1 MGTAKTR
8 PGIRSTTAIREVGG
22 FDDRDIDRTDCVDA
36 GTGLRTNVSRSM
48 PFRAPLKPRL
58 SDRRG
63 RFALAATLLV
73 ALTVTV
79 WSPEPLAEESE
90 LHPLTIGSKKFT
102 ESVILGETLRLL
114 ALDAGHPARHRAE
127 LGGTRILWGALLS
140 GEIDIYPE
148 YSGTLAREI
157 LADEDVSSAERLEA
171 ALASRGIRASS
182 SLGFQNTYAIA
193 VPGALAEQL
202 DLQRISDLRAHPDLK
217 LGFSSEFL
225 DRADGWPGLR
235 QRYGLPHTRVQGLDH
250 DLVYRGIDAGHLDVT
265 VVYTTDA
272 EIARYGLRMLE
283 DDLGYFE
290 DYQAILLYRAEL
302 TEDAPAAIAAFR
314 RLEGAIDET
323 TMARMNGAVKLSG
336 ASEQAVAAGLLADTL
351 GIEVTVSSL
360 GFWRQLGQRTLE
372 HMGMVMASLTAA
384 ILVAVP
390 LGVLAAQQPR
400 LGQLVLGI
408 TGMIQ
413 TIPSLALFVFLIPW
427 LGIGWLPTVVAL
439 FLYSLLPIVRN
450 THAGLT
456 NISTPVRES
465 ADVLGLTRG
474 ARLRLVELPLAAS
487 TILAGIK
494 TSAVLNVGTATVAA
508 LIGAGGYGQ
517 PILTGI
523 RLDDT
528 ALIMQG
534 AIPAA
539 LLALALQGL
548 FELAERWV
556 VPRGLR
562 LKPNDGAT
570 APSRG

>member
-1 MGTAKTR
+1 VR
-8 PGIRSTTAIREVGG
+8 RGILRRASSRRAP
-22 FDDRDIDRTDCVDA
+22 A
-36 GTGLRTNVSRSM
+36 TGL
-48 PFRAPLKPRL
+48 
-58 SDRRG
+58 
-63 RFALAATLLV
+63 ALVTLV
-73 ALTVTV
+73 ALLLALGLVA
-79 WSPEPLAEESE
+79 WSAESSAEEST
-90 LHPLTIGSKKFT
+90 PRPVTIGSKKFT

-148 YSGTLAREI
+148 YSGTLVREI
-157 LADEDVSSAERLEA
+157 LSGEDVSSPERMEA
-171 ALASRGIRASS
+171 TLAARGVRSS
-182 SLGFQNTYAIA
+182 ASLGFENTYAIA
-193 VPGALAEQL
+193 VPEPLAEQL
-202 DLQRISDLRAHPDLK
+202 GLQRISDLREHPDLR

-225 DRADGWPGLR
+225 ERADGWPGLR
-235 QRYGLPHTRVQGLDH
+235 QRYRLPQTRVQGLDH
-250 DLVYRGIDAGHLDVT
+250 DLVYRGVDAGHLDVT

-272 EIARYGLRMLE
+272 EIARYGLRMLD

-302 TEDAPAAIAAFR
+302 AEEAPAAVAAFR
-314 RLEGAIDET
+314 RLEGAIDES
-323 TMARMNGAVKLSG
+323 TMAGMNGAVKLEG
-336 ASEQAVAAGLLADTL
+336 DSEQTVAARLLSEGLGL
-351 GIEVTVSSL
+351 EVTLSGQ
-360 GFWRQLGQRTLE
+360 GFWSQLGQRTLE
-372 HMGMVMASLTAA
+372 HLGLVGVSLGAA
-384 ILVAVP
+384 ILFAVP
-390 LGVLAAQQPR
+390 LGVLAAQNAR
-400 LGQLVLGI
+400 LGHLILGI
-408 TGMIQ
+408 TGVIQ

-450 THAGLT
+450 THAGLMD
-456 NISTPVRES
+456 IPVPIRES
-465 ADVLGLTRG
+465 ADVLGLTCW
-474 ARLRLVELPLAAS
+474 ARLRLIELPLAAN

-534 AIPAA
+534 AVPAA
-539 LLALALQGL
+539 LLALGLQGL
-548 FELAERWV
+548 FEFAERWV

-562 LKPNDGAT
+562 LKPTDGVRAE
-570 APSRG
+570 ADPDHERPGP

>member
-1 MGTAKTR
+1 M
-8 PGIRSTTAIREVGG
+8 
-22 FDDRDIDRTDCVDA
+22 
-36 GTGLRTNVSRSM
+36 
-48 PFRAPLKPRL
+48 
-58 SDRRG
+58 RRG
-63 RFALAATLLV
+63 ISRRASSRRLPAAGFALATLV
-73 ALTVTV
+73 ALLLAVGLAT
-79 WSPEPLAEESE
+79 WSAEPSAEEST
-90 LHPLTIGSKKFT
+90 PRPVVIGSKKFT

-148 YSGTLAREI
+148 YSGTLVREI
-157 LADEDVSSAERLEA
+157 LAGEDVSSPERLDA
-171 ALASRGIRASS
+171 ALAARGVRSS
-182 SLGFQNTYAIA
+182 ASLGFENTYAIA
-193 VPGALAEQL
+193 VPEPLAEQL
-202 DLQRISDLRAHPDLK
+202 GLQRISDLREHPDLR

-225 DRADGWPGLR
+225 ERADGWPGLR
-235 QRYGLPHTRVQGLDH
+235 QRYRLPQTRVQGLDH
-250 DLVYRGIDAGHLDVT
+250 DLVYRGIAAGHLDVT

-272 EIARYGLRMLE
+272 EIARYGLRMLD

-290 DYQAILLYRAEL
+290 DYQAILLYRTELAE
-302 TEDAPAAIAAFR
+302 EAPDALAAFR
-314 RLEGAIDET
+314 RLEGAIDAP
-323 TMARMNGAVKLSG
+323 TMAGMNGAVKLEG
-336 ASEQAVAAGLLADTL
+336 DSEQTVAARLLSEGLGL
-351 GIEVTVSSL
+351 EVTVSGQ
-360 GFWRQLGQRTLE
+360 GFWSQLGQRTLE
-372 HMGMVMASLTAA
+372 HLGLVGVSLGAA
-384 ILVAVP
+384 ILFAVP
-390 LGVLAAQQPR
+390 LGVLAAQHAR
-400 LGQLVLGI
+400 LGHLILGI

-450 THAGLT
+450 THAGLMD
-456 NISTPVRES
+456 IPVPIRES

-474 ARLRLVELPLAAS
+474 ARLRLIELPLAAN

-534 AIPAA
+534 AVPAA
-539 LLALALQGL
+539 LLALGLQGM
-548 FELAERWV
+548 FEFAERWV

-562 LKPNDGAT
+562 LKPMDGVRAD
-570 APSRG
+570 ADPDSERPRA

>member
-1 MGTAKTR
+1 MSVMLGPCLR
-8 PGIRSTTAIREVGG
+8 LSGVLLSGVLL
-22 FDDRDIDRTDCVDA
+22 
-36 GTGLRTNVSRSM
+36 TGL
-48 PFRAPLKPRL
+48 
-58 SDRRG
+58 
-63 RFALAATLLV
+63 LAWSPATL
-73 ALTVTV
+73 AQ
-79 WSPEPLAEESE
+79 EST
-90 LHPLTIGSKKFT
+90 PQPVTIGSKKFT
-102 ESVILGETLRLL
+102 ESVILGEALRLL
-114 ALDAGHPARHRAE
+114 ALDAGHPARHRGE

-157 LADEDVSSAERLEA
+157 LSGEDVSTPQKLEA
-171 ALASRGIRASS
+171 ALEARGIRASR

-193 VPGALAEQL
+193 VPAALAEQL
-202 DLQRISDLRAHPDLK
+202 DLKRISDLRDHPDLK

-225 DRADGWPGLR
+225 DRGDGWRGLR
-235 QRYGLPHTRVQGLDH
+235 ERYRLPHTRVQGLDH

-272 EIARYGLRMLE
+272 EIARYGLKMLK

-290 DYQAILLYRAEL
+290 DYQAILLYRATLAE
-302 TEDAPAAIAAFR
+302 EAPDALAAFL

-323 TMARMNGAVKLSG
+323 TMARMNGEVKLG
-336 ASEQAVAAGLLADTL
+336 GISEQAAAARLLSDTIGVA
-351 GIEVTVSSL
+351 VTVSST
-360 GFWRQLGQRTLE
+360 GFWHQLGQRTLE
-372 HMGMVMASLTAA
+372 HLGMVSVSLIAA

-400 LGQLVLGI
+400 LGQLILGI

-450 THAGLT
+450 TYAGLAD
-456 NISTPVRES
+456 IPTPVRES
-465 ADVLGLTRG
+465 ADVLGLTRS
-474 ARLRLVELPLAAS
+474 ARLRLVELPLAAN

-534 AIPAA
+534 AVPAA

-548 FELAERWV
+548 FEVAERWV

-562 LKPNDGAT
+562 LKPTATTGAEH
-570 APSRG
+570 PQ

>member
-1 MGTAKTR
+1 MR
-8 PGIRSTTAIREVGG
+8 RGILRRASSRRAP
-22 FDDRDIDRTDCVDA
+22 A
-36 GTGLRTNVSRSM
+36 TGL
-48 PFRAPLKPRL
+48 
-58 SDRRG
+58 
-63 RFALAATLLV
+63 ALVTLV
-73 ALTVTV
+73 ALLLALGLVA
-79 WSPEPLAEESE
+79 WSAESSAEEST
-90 LHPLTIGSKKFT
+90 PRPVTIGSKKFT

-148 YSGTLAREI
+148 YSGTLVREI
-157 LADEDVSSAERLEA
+157 LSGEDVSSPERMEA
-171 ALASRGIRASS
+171 TLAARGVRSS
-182 SLGFQNTYAIA
+182 ASLGFENTYAIA
-193 VPGALAEQL
+193 VPEPLAEQL
-202 DLQRISDLRAHPDLK
+202 GLQRISDLREHPDLR

-225 DRADGWPGLR
+225 ERADGWPGLR
-235 QRYGLPHTRVQGLDH
+235 QRYRLPQTRVQGLDH
-250 DLVYRGIDAGHLDVT
+250 DLVYRGVDAGHLDVT

-272 EIARYGLRMLE
+272 EIARYGLRMLD

-302 TEDAPAAIAAFR
+302 AEEAPAAVAAFR
-314 RLEGAIDET
+314 RLEGAIDES
-323 TMARMNGAVKLSG
+323 TMAGMNGAVKLEG
-336 ASEQAVAAGLLADTL
+336 DSEQTVAARLLSEGLGL
-351 GIEVTVSSL
+351 EVTLSGQ
-360 GFWRQLGQRTLE
+360 GFWSQLGQRTLE
-372 HMGMVMASLTAA
+372 HLGLVGVSLGAA
-384 ILVAVP
+384 ILFAVP
-390 LGVLAAQQPR
+390 LGVLAAQNAR
-400 LGQLVLGI
+400 LGHLILGI
-408 TGMIQ
+408 TGVIQ

-450 THAGLT
+450 THAGLMD
-456 NISTPVRES
+456 IPVPIRES
-465 ADVLGLTRG
+465 ADVLGLTRW
-474 ARLRLVELPLAAS
+474 ARLRLIELPLAAN

-534 AIPAA
+534 AVPAA
-539 LLALALQGL
+539 LLALGLQGL
-548 FELAERWV
+548 FEFAERWV

-562 LKPNDGAT
+562 LKAT
-570 APSRG
+570 DRVTAEAVPDHERPGP

>member
-1 MGTAKTR
+1 MSRCGLIDPRHPA
-8 PGIRSTTAIREVGG
+8 
-22 FDDRDIDRTDCVDA
+22 DDRRAA
-36 GTGLRTNVSRSM
+36 GGLRSLNLSVMLLVSIV
-48 PFRAPLKPRL
+48 
-58 SDRRG
+58 
-63 RFALAATLLV
+63 LAA
-73 ALTVTV
+73 
-79 WSPEPLAEESE
+79 WSPMPLADESTARTV
-90 LHPLTIGSKKFT
+90 TIGSKKFT

-114 ALDAGHPARHRAE
+114 AVDAGHPARHRAE

-157 LADEDVSSAERLEA
+157 LAGEDVESPESLGA
-171 ALASRGIRASS
+171 ALASRGIRATA

-193 VPGALAEQL
+193 VPGPLAERL
-202 DLQRISDLRAHPDLK
+202 DLQRISDLRAHPDLR

-225 DRADGWPGLR
+225 DRADGWPGLK
-235 QRYGLPHTRVQGLDH
+235 QRYRLPQTRVQGLDH
-250 DLVYRGIDAGHLDVT
+250 DLVYRGIGAGHLDVT

-302 TEDAPAAIAAFR
+302 DDEAPAAIAAFR

-323 TMARMNGAVKLSG
+323 SMARMNGWVKLEG
-336 ASEQAVAAGLLADTL
+336 ISEQAVAADLLSERLDLHIA
-351 GIEVTVSSL
+351 VSSR
-360 GFWRQLGQRTLE
+360 GFWSQLGQRTLE
-372 HMGMVMASLTAA
+372 HLGLVGVSLTAA
-384 ILVAVP
+384 ILLAVP
-390 LGVLAAQQPR
+390 LGVLAAQRPR
-400 LGQLVLGI
+400 IGHLVLGV

-450 THAGLT
+450 THAGLMD
-456 NISTPVRES
+456 IPVPVRES

-474 ARLRLVELPLAAS
+474 ARLRLVELPLAANS
-487 TILAGIK
+487 ILAGIK

-534 AIPAA
+534 AVPAA

-548 FELAERWV
+548 FELAERRV

-562 LKPNDGAT
+562 LKPGNTGRPEA
-570 APSRG
+570 RGG

>member
-1 MGTAKTR
+1 MTFDRRTLRRAG
-8 PGIRSTTAIREVGG
+8 
-22 FDDRDIDRTDCVDA
+22 DDRVGAKPQRRLGSFA
-36 GTGLRTNVSRSM
+36 PWPLERSD
-48 PFRAPLKPRL
+48 PARRL
-58 SDRRG
+58 ATILVLLLIAI
-63 RFALAATLLV
+63 ALAG
-73 ALTVTV
+73 
-79 WSPEPLAEESE
+79 WSPGPLAEDVA
-90 LHPLTIGSKKFT
+90 PRPVTIGSKKFT

-114 ALDAGHPARHRAE
+114 ALDAGQPARHRAE

-148 YSGTLAREI
+148 YSGTLTREI
-157 LADEDVSSAERLEA
+157 LAGEDVGSPESLAA
-171 ALASRGIRASS
+171 ALATRGIRVSA
-182 SLGFQNTYAIA
+182 SLGFQNTYAVA
-193 VPGALAEQL
+193 VPAALAERLELRQ
-202 DLQRISDLRAHPDLK
+202 ISDLQAHPDLM

-235 QRYGLPHTRVQGLDH
+235 QRYRLPQTRVKGLDH
-250 DLVYRGIDAGHLDVT
+250 DLVYRGIAAGHIDVT

-283 DDLGYFE
+283 DDLGYFA
-290 DYQAILLYRAEL
+290 DYEAILLYRAEL
-302 TEDAPAAIAAFR
+302 AAEAPAALAAFH
-314 RLEGAIDET
+314 RLEGKVDEA
-323 TMARMNGAVKLSG
+323 TMARMNAKVKLGG
-336 ASEQAVAAGLLADTL
+336 ASEQAAAVDLLSETL
-351 GIEVTVSSL
+351 GLSVSVSAQ
-360 GFWRQLGQRTLE
+360 GFWGQMARRTLE
-372 HMGMVMASLTAA
+372 HLGLVAASLTAA
-384 ILVAVP
+384 ILLAVP
-390 LGVLAAQQPR
+390 LGVLAAQHPR
-400 LGQLVLGI
+400 LGQLLLAI

-439 FLYSLLPIVRN
+439 FLYSLLPIIRN

-456 NISTPVRES
+456 DIPVPIRES
-465 ADVLGLTRG
+465 ADVIGLTRG
-474 ARLRLVELPLAAS
+474 ARLRLVELPLAAN

-534 AIPAA
+534 AVPAA
-539 LLALALQGL
+539 LLALALQGV
-548 FELAERWV
+548 FELAEHWV

-562 LKPNDGAT
+562 PRKTRGASVEK
-570 APSRG
+570 AI

>member
-1 MGTAKTR
+1 MR
-8 PGIRSTTAIREVGG
+8 RGILRRASSRRAP
-22 FDDRDIDRTDCVDA
+22 A
-36 GTGLRTNVSRSM
+36 TGL
-48 PFRAPLKPRL
+48 
-58 SDRRG
+58 
-63 RFALAATLLV
+63 ALVTLV
-73 ALTVTV
+73 ALLLALGLVA
-79 WSPEPLAEESE
+79 WSAESSAEEST
-90 LHPLTIGSKKFT
+90 PRPVTIGSKKFT

-148 YSGTLAREI
+148 YSGTLVREI
-157 LADEDVSSAERLEA
+157 LSGEDVSSPERMEA
-171 ALASRGIRASS
+171 TLAARGVRSS
-182 SLGFQNTYAIA
+182 ASLGFENTYAIA
-193 VPGALAEQL
+193 VPEPLAEQL
-202 DLQRISDLRAHPDLK
+202 GLQRISDLREHPDLR

-225 DRADGWPGLR
+225 ERADGWPGLR
-235 QRYGLPHTRVQGLDH
+235 QRYRLPQTRVQGLDH
-250 DLVYRGIDAGHLDVT
+250 DLVYRGVDAGHLDVT

-272 EIARYGLRMLE
+272 EIARYGLRMLD

-302 TEDAPAAIAAFR
+302 AEEAPAAVAAFR
-314 RLEGAIDET
+314 RLEGAIDES
-323 TMARMNGAVKLSG
+323 TMAGMNGAVKLEG
-336 ASEQAVAAGLLADTL
+336 DSEQTVAARLLSEGLGL
-351 GIEVTVSSL
+351 EVTLSGQ
-360 GFWRQLGQRTLE
+360 GFWSQLGQRTLE
-372 HMGMVMASLTAA
+372 HLGLVGVSLGAA
-384 ILVAVP
+384 ILFAVP
-390 LGVLAAQQPR
+390 LGVLAAQNAR
-400 LGQLVLGI
+400 LGHLILGI

-450 THAGLT
+450 THAGLMD
-456 NISTPVRES
+456 IPVPIRES
-465 ADVLGLTRG
+465 ADVLGLTCW
-474 ARLRLVELPLAAS
+474 ARLRLIELPLAAN

-534 AIPAA
+534 AVPAA
-539 LLALALQGL
+539 LLALGLQGL
-548 FELAERWV
+548 FEFAERWV

-562 LKPNDGAT
+562 LKPTDGVRAE
-570 APSRG
+570 ADPDHERPGP

>member
-1 MGTAKTR
+1 MT
-8 PGIRSTTAIREVGG
+8 
-22 FDDRDIDRTDCVDA
+22 
-36 GTGLRTNVSRSM
+36 
-48 PFRAPLKPRL
+48 
-58 SDRRG
+58 
-63 RFALAATLLV
+63 LV
-73 ALTVTV
+73 ALLLALGLVA
-79 WSPEPLAEESE
+79 WSAESSAEEST
-90 LHPLTIGSKKFT
+90 PRPVTIGSKKFT

-148 YSGTLAREI
+148 YSGTLVREI
-157 LADEDVSSAERLEA
+157 LSGEDVSSPERMEA
-171 ALASRGIRASS
+171 TLAARGVRSS
-182 SLGFQNTYAIA
+182 ASLGFENTYAIA
-193 VPGALAEQL
+193 VPEPLAEQL
-202 DLQRISDLRAHPDLK
+202 GLQRISDLREHPDLR

-225 DRADGWPGLR
+225 ERADGWPGLR
-235 QRYGLPHTRVQGLDH
+235 QRYRLPQTRVQGLDH
-250 DLVYRGIDAGHLDVT
+250 DLVYRGVDAGHLDVT

-272 EIARYGLRMLE
+272 EIARYGLRMLD

-302 TEDAPAAIAAFR
+302 AEEAPAAVAAFR
-314 RLEGAIDET
+314 RLEGAIDES
-323 TMARMNGAVKLSG
+323 TMAGMNGAVKLEG
-336 ASEQAVAAGLLADTL
+336 DSEQTVAARLLSEGLGL
-351 GIEVTVSSL
+351 EVTLSGQ
-360 GFWRQLGQRTLE
+360 GFWSQLGQRTLE
-372 HMGMVMASLTAA
+372 HLGLVGVSLGAA
-384 ILVAVP
+384 ILFAVP
-390 LGVLAAQQPR
+390 LGVLAAQNAR
-400 LGQLVLGI
+400 LGHLILGI
-408 TGMIQ
+408 TGVIQ

-450 THAGLT
+450 THAGLMD
-456 NISTPVRES
+456 IPVPIRES
-465 ADVLGLTRG
+465 ADVLGLTCW
-474 ARLRLVELPLAAS
+474 ARLRLIELPLAAN

-534 AIPAA
+534 AVPAA
-539 LLALALQGL
+539 LLALGLQGL
-548 FELAERWV
+548 FEFAERWV

-562 LKPNDGAT
+562 LKPTDGVRAE
-570 APSRG
+570 ADPDHERPGP

>member
-1 MGTAKTR
+1 M
-8 PGIRSTTAIREVGG
+8 
-22 FDDRDIDRTDCVDA
+22 
-36 GTGLRTNVSRSM
+36 
-48 PFRAPLKPRL
+48 
-58 SDRRG
+58 RRG
-63 RFALAATLLV
+63 VSQLAASRRLPAAGIALATAV
-73 ALTVTV
+73 ALLFSIGLAA
-79 WSPEPLAEESE
+79 WSPEPSPEGSTSRLV
-90 LHPLTIGSKKFT
+90 TIGSKKFT

-114 ALDAGHPARHRAE
+114 ALDAGHPALHRAE

-148 YSGTLAREI
+148 YSGTLVREI
-157 LADEDVSSAERLEA
+157 LSDEDVSSPELLEA
-171 ALASRGIRASS
+171 ALAARGVRSS
-182 SLGFQNTYAIA
+182 ASLGFENTYAIA
-193 VPGALAEQL
+193 VPEALAEQL
-202 DLQRISDLRAHPDLK
+202 GLQRISDLREHPDLR

-235 QRYGLPHTRVQGLDH
+235 QRYRLPQTRVQGLDH
-250 DLVYRGIDAGHLDVT
+250 DLVYRGIAAGHLDVT

-272 EIARYGLRMLE
+272 EIERYGLRMLE

-302 TEDAPAAIAAFR
+302 AEAAPDAVVAFR
-314 RLEGAIDET
+314 RLEGAIDAP
-323 TMARMNGAVKLSG
+323 TMAGMNGAVKLEG
-336 ASEQAVAAGLLADTL
+336 DSEQTVAARLLSEGLGL
-351 GIEVTVSSL
+351 EVTVSGQ
-360 GFWRQLGQRTLE
+360 GFWSQLGQRTLE
-372 HMGMVMASLTAA
+372 HLGLVGVSLAAA
-384 ILVAVP
+384 ILFAVP
-390 LGVLAAQQPR
+390 LGVLAAQQAR
-400 LGQLVLGI
+400 LGHLILGV

-450 THAGLT
+450 THAGLMD
-456 NISTPVRES
+456 IPVPIRES

-474 ARLRLVELPLAAS
+474 ARLRLIELPLAAN

-534 AIPAA
+534 AVPAA
-539 LLALALQGL
+539 LLALGLQGL
-548 FELAERWV
+548 FEFAERWV

-562 LKPNDGAT
+562 LKPTDGVWANADPDHT
-570 APSRG
+570 